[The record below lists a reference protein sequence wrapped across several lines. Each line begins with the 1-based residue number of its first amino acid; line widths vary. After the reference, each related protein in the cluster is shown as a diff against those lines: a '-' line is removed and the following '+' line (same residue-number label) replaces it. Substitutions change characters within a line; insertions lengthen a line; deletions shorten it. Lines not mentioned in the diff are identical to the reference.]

1 MKILDSIFNYLQVAN
16 INFFFEVLIL
26 YLLLYYFIRFCEG
39 TRGAGIL
46 KGILILSV
54 SSVVA
59 FLILSQFFLDLSR
72 LETLLTHILPTS
84 LIALVIILQPE
95 LRRGLSRLSQAPI
108 FGEFLQDEHEIVSE
122 IIKAV
127 FRLSKNRV
135 GGLIAIERE
144 DSLQSFVERG
154 ISIDGEVQSELI
166 TTIFYPG
173 TDLHDGAIVIQ
184 KGRIAAAGSLFPL
197 SENPQL
203 GSWAGTR
210 HRAGVGLTEECDAI
224 TVVVS
229 EERGE
234 VSLCVR
240 GKIHRNLGRDELEHE
255 LTTYYAQLEVGELD
269 DPDDEGLDE
278 DQEEDEESLPQ
289 EVKAR

>member
-1 MKILDSIFNYLQVAN
+1 MRIFEVLFNYLSDP
-16 INFFFEVLIL
+16 NFIVEIFIL
-26 YLLLYYFIRFCEG
+26 YILLYYFIRFCEG

-46 KGILILSV
+46 KGLLLLSV
-54 SSVVA
+54 TFLVA
-59 FLILSQFFLDLSR
+59 FFIIGSILDLSR
-72 LETLLTHILPTS
+72 LETLLTYVLPTS

-108 FGEFLQDEHEIVSE
+108 FGEFLQDEHEIVAE
-122 IIKAV
+122 VIKAV

-197 SENPQL
+197 SESPQL

-234 VSLCVR
+234 VSLCVGGR
-240 GKIHRNLGRDELEHE
+240 IHRNLGREELEHE
-255 LTTYYAQLEVGELD
+255 LTTYYAQLES
-269 DPDDEGLDE
+269 DEE
-278 DQEEDEESLPQ
+278 FEEEEDDGESEQSEEQSQDPLRS
-289 EVKAR
+289 EVRVE